1 MQVTSIP
8 QSFVTF
14 SPIEPA
20 DYTLHILSGYVRS
33 RRGCPACLVSIQ
45 LRLNKP
51 FAAEPVFKLTGL
63 RLSLVPEN

>member
-20 DYTLHILSGYVRS
+20 DYTLHILSGYV
-33 RRGCPACLVSIQ
+33 
-45 LRLNKP
+45 
-51 FAAEPVFKLTGL
+51 
-63 RLSLVPEN
+63 